1 MPDNN
6 TDTKKLKQLLTRLR
20 PGDVIAYETTQRDEA
35 TVTVTS
41 TTLED
46 GHYWIDVEGP
56 EGGEYLIMREKPE
69 GMGNSPA
76 PEAFWVNPDPNEGN
90 NSYELVTRGS
100 VLSLSIT
107 AEREV

>member
-1 MPDNN
+1 MPDDNA
-6 TDTKKLKQLLTRLR
+6 DTEKLKQLLSRLR
-20 PGDVIAYETTQRDEA
+20 PGDHIIYETTQRDEA

-46 GHYWIDVEGP
+46 GQYRIYLEGP

-76 PEAFWVNPDPNEGN
+76 PEAFWVNPKPNEGN
-90 NSYELVTRGS
+90 NPYELVTRGS
-100 VLSLSIT
+100 VISLSIR